1 MWVGS
6 TTMLTAVREPM
17 TAARIME
24 DGALRVAARRA
35 GGGGYSDC
43 KQARTSAGG
52 EEKGLE
58 CL

>member
-24 DGALRVAARRA
+24 DGALRVAERRRRLL
-35 GGGGYSDC
+35 GL
-43 KQARTSAGG
+43 QANTFPS
-52 EEKGLE
+52 
-58 CL
+58 